1 MCRYLHVLCSLLS
14 LGVAAGADSSPDF
27 ARDIQPIFQK
37 RCYVCHGPQAQM
49 KGLRLDDRQAAMR
62 VIAPGDSAHS
72 RLIAMTT
79 GAGGKFMPPTGPPL
93 STQEVATLRAWI
105 DQGAKWPDSAAKPGL
120 WSLQPIAHPAP
131 PAVRNRAWPA
141 NAIDQFIL
149 ARLEDRLLA
158 SQHYGEKWAR
168 HWLDLAHYADSDGY
182 EKDLERPWAWRYR
195 RWVIDALNRD
205 LPFDE
210 FTIEQIAGDELPNP
224 TVEQRVATG
233 FFRQTLTNREAGV
246 DRNEARFEQLVD
258 RTGTLSTVWLGM
270 TVRCAQC
277 HDHKYDPIK
286 QKDFYQILAYFNRTV
301 EADIDAPLPIGRAH
315 V

>member
-1 MCRYLHVLCSLLS
+1 MCHYLHVFCSLLFF
-14 LGVAAGADSSPDF
+14 GVAARADSPDF

-105 DQGAKWPDSAAKPGL
+105 DQGAKWPDSASKPGL

-141 NAIDQFIL
+141 NAIDRFIL
-149 ARLEDRLLA
+149 ARLETEKLEPSRQADRATLIRRVSLDLTGLPPAPKEVEAFLADNRPDAYERLVDRLLA
-158 SQHYGEKWAR
+158 SPHYGEKWAR
-168 HWLDLAHYADSDGY
+168 HWLDLAHYADTHGF
-182 EKDLERPWAWRYR
+182 ERDQRRDNAWRYR
-195 RWVIDALNRD
+195 DYVIESLNADKPYDQFLR
-205 LPFDE
+205 
-210 FTIEQIAGDELPNP
+210 EQIAGD
-224 TVEQRVATG
+224 V
-233 FFRQTLTNREAGV
+233 
-246 DRNEARFEQLVD
+246 
-258 RTGTLSTVWLGM
+258 
-270 TVRCAQC
+270 
-277 HDHKYDPIK
+277 I
-286 QKDFYQILAYFNRTV
+286 
-301 EADIDAPLPIGRAH
+301 APDKAE
-315 V
+315 